1 MSIVIPARQRALARR
16 RAVVLVPAV
25 IVAGVL
31 AALVGVWAGRVA
43 APPNPEPPP
52 VRVVSVGAARLVVP
66 ADWQPAR
73 LRSTG
78 IAGLD
83 AEHAVAFERP
93 GLSLRAVAIFAPT
106 VEPSLIPRE
115 LRSAFPGHPPA
126 PRAARVGS
134 WPAWT
139 YHLTAGSSGLH
150 ADATVLATT
159 AGVLAI
165 VCTTIVPS
173 AADPGCAADVESI
186 TVGGAVALVPS
197 RSLALELRLPTVLDG
212 LNRARSRHRA
222 ALSRADTAESQARAA
237 RRLGADH
244 RAAARVVRAAAGPAG
259 MPLVRDL
266 TGAAEAYHALGQAAA
281 ESSPAGFEAARAAV
295 RQADAELARGVADVP
310 RPITARATRT
320 GSIVTVRQGHN
331 VPSGSVPAVLFVLLM
346 LLAAAAGVAT
356 GSSEVAPRI
365 WRSAAA
371 AARLAP
377 RL

>member
-1 MSIVIPARQRALARR
+1 MNSIVIPARQRALARR
-16 RAVVLVPAV
+16 RAVVLLPAV

-43 APPNPEPPP
+43 APANPEPSPA
-52 VRVVSVGAARLVVP
+52 RVVSVGPARLVVP
-66 ADWQPAR
+66 ADWQSAR
-73 LRSTG
+73 LRSPG

-93 GLSLRAVAIFAPT
+93 GLSLRAVAMFAPT

-126 PRAARVGS
+126 PRAARVGG

-139 YHLTAGSSGLH
+139 YHLTAGSSGPH

-165 VCTTIVPS
+165 VCTTLVPS
-173 AADPGCAADVESI
+173 AADPGCAADVES
-186 TVGGAVALVPS
+186 VSVRGAVALVPS

-222 ALSRADTAESQARAA
+222 ALSRADTAESQALAA

-244 RAAARVVRAAAGPAG
+244 RAAARVVDAAAGPAG
-259 MPLVRDL
+259 MPLIRDL
-266 TGAAEAYHALGQAAA
+266 TGAAEAYDALGRAAA

-310 RPITARATRT
+310 PPITAQPTRT
-320 GSIVTVRQGHN
+320 GSTVVRQNHN
-331 VPSGSVPAVLFVLLM
+331 GPSGSVPAVLFVLIM

-356 GSSEVAPRI
+356 GGSEVAPRL

>member
-1 MSIVIPARQRALARR
+1 MSIVIPPGQRARARR
-16 RAVVLVPAV
+16 RAVVLLPAV

-83 AEHAVAFERP
+83 AEHVVAFERP
-93 GLSLRAVAIFAPT
+93 GLSLQAVAIFAPT

-115 LRSAFPGHPPA
+115 LRSAFPGHLPA
-126 PRAARVGS
+126 PRAARVGGR
-134 WPAWT
+134 PAWT
-139 YHLTAGSSGLH
+139 YHLTAGSSGPH

-165 VCTTIVPS
+165 VCMTLVPS
-173 AADPGCAADVESI
+173 AVDPGCAADVESI

-237 RRLGADH
+237 HRLGADH
-244 RAAARVVRAAAGPAG
+244 RAAARVVRAATGPAG

-266 TGAAEAYHALGQAAA
+266 TGAAEAYDALGRAAA
-281 ESSPAGFEAARAAV
+281 KSSTAGFDAARAVV

-310 RPITARATRT
+310 RPITARAART
-320 GSIVTVRQGHN
+320 GSTVTGQQGHN
-331 VPSGSVPAVLFVLLM
+331 GPSSSVPAILFALLM

-356 GSSEVAPRI
+356 GSSEVAPRL

-371 AARLAP
+371 AVRLAP

>member
-16 RAVVLVPAV
+16 RPPVVLPAV
-25 IVAGVL
+25 ILAGVL
-31 AALVGVWAGRVA
+31 AALAGVWAGRVA
-43 APPNPEPPP
+43 APPSPEPPP
-52 VRVVSVGAARLVVP
+52 VRVVGVGPARLMVP
-66 ADWQPAR
+66 ADWRPAR

-115 LRSAFPGHPPA
+115 LRSAFPGHSPA
-126 PRAARVGS
+126 PTAARVGG

-139 YHLTAGSSGLH
+139 YHLRAGSSGPH
-150 ADATVLATT
+150 ADATVLPTT
-159 AGVLAI
+159 AGALAI
-165 VCTTIVPS
+165 VCTTLVPS
-173 AADPGCAADVESI
+173 AADPGCAADVESV

-222 ALSRADTAESQARAA
+222 ALSRADTAESQARVA

-244 RAAARVVRAAAGPAG
+244 WAAARFVHAAAGQAG

-266 TGAAEAYHALGQAAA
+266 TGAAEAYDALGRAAA

-310 RPITARATRT
+310 RPITARAART
-320 GSIVTVRQGHN
+320 GSTVTGQQGHN
-331 VPSGSVPAVLFVLLM
+331 GPSSSVPAILFALLM

-356 GSSEVAPRI
+356 GSSEVAPRL

-371 AARLAP
+371 AVRLAP